1 MISIK
6 DLSDIAREIKES
18 DHSMNIDAYLRKN
31 FPFEFPN
38 RGLKRI
44 AKKQLDVH
52 VFHEAITKNELHKE
66 INEETESFI
75 DFIGSTGQRNYTYI
89 VNGSRFSSR
98 QQIQFRGILGANR
111 LEKIILMLLLSDIDY
126 KRIIVYDKNPDYR
139 LLIQDD
145 ISSIVDYD
153 IDNIIMGGKI
163 VFGDILNEQSDK
175 KIGSFNGVILS
186 GDLYEQ
192 GGKIILYTTFPYG
205 DLCRVVVEELQIIKF
220 RNIFFVGSC
229 GYLNSDK
236 KIGEI
241 IAPIDITDCKGLSL
255 VKKHANFL
263 KSENKKHTSVICPLY
278 ETITFI
284 EDLKMH
290 NVSSID
296 TEISYFQ
303 TGIENNMIEDRKSGI
318 LLYISDLPGKLECTF
333 DTSDYHSKE
342 LSIARRNL
350 FYKLKERNV
359 L

>member
-126 KRIIVYDKNPDYR
+126 
-139 LLIQDD
+139 
-145 ISSIVDYD
+145 D

-241 IAPIDITDCKGLSL
+241 IAPIDIT
-255 VKKHANFL
+255 
-263 KSENKKHTSVICPLY
+263 
-278 ETITFI
+278 
-284 EDLKMH
+284 
-290 NVSSID
+290 
-296 TEISYFQ
+296 
-303 TGIENNMIEDRKSGI
+303 
-318 LLYISDLPGKLECTF
+318 
-333 DTSDYHSKE
+333 
-342 LSIARRNL
+342 
-350 FYKLKERNV
+350 
-359 L
+359 